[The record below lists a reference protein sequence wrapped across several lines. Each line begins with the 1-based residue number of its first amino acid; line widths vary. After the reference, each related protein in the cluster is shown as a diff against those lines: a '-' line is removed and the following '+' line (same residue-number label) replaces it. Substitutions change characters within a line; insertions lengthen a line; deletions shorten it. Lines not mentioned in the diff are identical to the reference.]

1 MQNNGIFQQKEHI
14 CIHFGESKKFT
25 YFIYTGVLV
34 IKKEGNNAICSNIDG
49 PRDNHTKWSKSE
61 KDKYHMISLMCGIW
75 NMTQMKLSTKAE
87 TDSQT

>member
-49 PRDNHTKWSKSE
+49 PRDNHTK
-61 KDKYHMISLMCGIW
+61 
-75 NMTQMKLSTKAE
+75 
-87 TDSQT
+87 